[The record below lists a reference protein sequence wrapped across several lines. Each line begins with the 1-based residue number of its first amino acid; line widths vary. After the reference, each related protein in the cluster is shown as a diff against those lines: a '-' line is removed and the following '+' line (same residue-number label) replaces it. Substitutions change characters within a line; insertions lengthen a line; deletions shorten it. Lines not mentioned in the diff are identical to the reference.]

1 MNRTQVVKV
10 VGFCLTF
17 IFLCVVGRE
26 VRAGETMSLSGDTV
40 ELAIEYKTAY
50 PGHLVKMI
58 VLMKN
63 PVAISGFNIT
73 FTLGANW
80 NLINFHTDSIKTD
93 TNWVPLDTCPDPDT
107 VCTVDTCLYEC
118 DSTHAGL
125 DSCPCLVP
133 QLVSVRYCRI
143 DTVRSLISK
152 FSTVTA
158 HGDTGDINSDSCKSM
173 VVFAK
178 AGTDTFIPP
187 RANFDTLFKFVVDLS
202 CLCDADTEREVY
214 FLISPGFSFFS
225 DNLGYTVPFK
235 YDATNPGELFA
246 WWSRPGDAN
255 TDSSVNSADIAFL
268 INYSFVGGPRPCIL
282 EAADAN
288 GDCVYSPAD
297 ISWLINYMFIGGPAP
312 RAGCYCPK
320 KEK

>member
-1 MNRTQVVKV
+1 MKRTQIIKV
-10 VGFCLTF
+10 MGFCLTF

-26 VRAGETMSLSGDTV
+26 VWAAEMLSLSGDTV

-50 PGHLVKMI
+50 PGRLVKMI

-93 TNWVPLDTCPDPDT
+93 TNWVPVDTCDSDT
-107 VCTVDTCLYEC
+107 IVCTVDTCMYEC
-118 DSTHAGL
+118 DTTHAGL
-125 DSCPCLVP
+125 DSCPCLLP
-133 QLVSVRYCRI
+133 ELVSVRYCRI
-143 DTVRSLISK
+143 DTTRSLINH
-152 FSTVTA
+152 FSNVSA
-158 HGDTGDINSDSCKSM
+158 HGDTGDINSDSCKSII
-173 VVFAK
+173 VFAK
-178 AGTDTFIPP
+178 AGVDTFIPP

-202 CLCDADTEREVY
+202 CLCDSVTEREVY
-214 FLISPGFSFFS
+214 YLISSGFSFFS

-255 TDSSVNSADIAFL
+255 KDSLVSPSDVGFL
-268 INYSFVGGPRPCIL
+268 INYLFVGGPPPCIP
-282 EAADAN
+282 EAGDPSADCYINPSDVA
-288 GDCVYSPAD
+288 Y
-297 ISWLINYMFIGGPAP
+297 LINYLFVGGPVP
-312 RAGCYCPK
+312 KRGCYCPQ